1 MKFYMNLLLS
11 NDADEYILF
20 LINSVPMQQ
29 FNEFIECIDKKKN
42 WYEELCCCYF
52 EKNNEMYE
60 YYRFETF
67 EGDTYKLAY
76 DEFLK
81 YVKLAIVRFYLGS
94 KDEKNKDSIRE
105 AIKNTIFKSSLDNID
120 ASLMID
126 VPLIG

>member
-1 MKFYMNLLLS
+1 MNLLLS
-11 NDADEYILF
+11 NDADEYILL
-20 LINSVPMQQ
+20 LINSVSMQQ
-29 FNEFIECIDKKKN
+29 FNEFIECIDQKKN

-52 EKNNEMYE
+52 ETNNEMYE

-67 EGDTYKLAY
+67 EGNTYKLAY

-94 KDEKNKDSIRE
+94 KDEKIKKSITE
-105 AIKNTIFKSSLDNID
+105 SIKNTIFKSSLDNID
-120 ASLMID
+120 TSLMID